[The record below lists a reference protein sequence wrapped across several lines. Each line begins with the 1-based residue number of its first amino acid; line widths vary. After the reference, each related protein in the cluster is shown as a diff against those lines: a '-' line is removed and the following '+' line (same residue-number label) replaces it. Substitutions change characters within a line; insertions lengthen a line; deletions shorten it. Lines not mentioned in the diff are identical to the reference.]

1 MKYKSIV
8 NLSEPVAAASVAQVH
23 KAQINDDGIIKDVA
37 IKILSEGRAI
47 LLKRLPVLIINA
59 NLSLIDN
66 DIFFKS
72 GAKTAPRKIEPP
84 TQIDALRR

>member
-1 MKYKSIV
+1 M
-8 NLSEPVAAASVAQVH
+8 
-23 KAQINDDGIIKDVA
+23 
-37 IKILSEGRAI
+37 SEGRAI

-59 NLSLIDN
+59 NLSSIDN

-84 TQIDALRR
+84 TQIDALRRWIQVIMVCSMAMNIQLAPQILDI